1 MTKQRS
7 SRIGRLA
14 VPLLGLLVTAH
25 LLVPEER
32 IEATASRNN
41 LVESL
46 KLDPTDGFEVVAEN
60 VYSKE
65 QLFNHNFF
73 KERFDN
79 RQVWAA
85 FQLLRTGK
93 HAVCLYFIDF
103 RTEEDAD
110 WAMKR
115 LSEAGSE
122 WSNRVGRIYGTAVAY
137 AQAPF
142 DTPIEIVES
151 FLDAVSAKAGQDG
164 SN

>member
-1 MTKQRS
+1 MTKQHGNL
-7 SRIGRLA
+7 IGRLA

-25 LLVPEER
+25 LLIPEER

-46 KLDPTDGFEVVAEN
+46 KLGPTDGLEVVAES

-65 QLFNHNFF
+65 QLFSHNFF

-85 FQLLRTGK
+85 FQVLRSGT
-93 HAVCLYFIDF
+93 HAVSLYFIDF
-103 RTEEDAD
+103 RNREDAE
-110 WAMKR
+110 WAFNR
-115 LSEAGSE
+115 LSEAGCE
-122 WSNRVGRIYGTAVAY
+122 WSTRVGRLYGTAVAY

-142 DTPIEIVES
+142 DTPIEILES
-151 FLDAVSAKAGQDG
+151 LLDAVSAKAGQDG
-164 SN
+164 TN